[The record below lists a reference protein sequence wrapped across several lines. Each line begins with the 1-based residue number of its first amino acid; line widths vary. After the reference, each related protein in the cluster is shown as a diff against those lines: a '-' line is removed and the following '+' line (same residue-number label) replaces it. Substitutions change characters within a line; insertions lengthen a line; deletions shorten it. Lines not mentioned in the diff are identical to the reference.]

1 VIAEVQ
7 KHLSETV
14 ADQVLSVHGNV
25 KFSAVDDSTLFHI
38 YTETK
43 VHWLV
48 TRGVRMCSSLTYGA
62 EFGVLCRIE
71 ENVPIG
77 TENEKI
83 LLIFV
88 NPFTYNG

>member
-1 VIAEVQ
+1 MIAEVQ

-43 VHWLV
+43 VRWLV
-48 TRGVRMCSSLTYGA
+48 TRGVRILS
-62 EFGVLCRIE
+62 VQQPDIRCRIWGPVR
-71 ENVPIG
+71 N
-77 TENEKI
+77 
-83 LLIFV
+83 
-88 NPFTYNG
+88 